1 MYKAI
6 AKGKMPNK
14 YGLIMVTN
22 KYCPACLDLYTFL
35 EAKKIARIV
44 TTNPTKSYNRISIM
58 TTSCAG
64 STLSMN
70 TNKLPINKNTPTI
83 KGVRSKIPPNDSGL
97 CLPDFKGPFRTAKS
111 SSDNL
116 SNLFL
121 IITPRSFYKGN
132 CLYFLSSYFAYFH
145 IFFLFFPKN
154 VARE

>member
-1 MYKAI
+1 TISVFPTVKLWLNCTSSKIMYKAI

-35 EAKKIARIV
+35 EAKKIAEIA

-64 STLSMN
+64 SILSMN

-83 KGVRSKIPPNDSGL
+83 KALQYMVLVEKIHWH
-97 CLPDFKGPFRTAKS
+97 
-111 SSDNL
+111 
-116 SNLFL
+116 LFL
-121 IITPRSFYKGN
+121 
-132 CLYFLSSYFAYFH
+132 A
-145 IFFLFFPKN
+145 
-154 VARE
+154 